1 MAEKIW
7 VEKFRPKEWEEF
19 VNQKEI
25 VERVKAFVNAK
36 NIPHLL
42 FAGPPGV
49 GKTTLALLIARKLY
63 GSNWRGNFL
72 DLNASDDRGID
83 IIRHKV
89 KEFART
95 KPVGNVPFKI
105 IFLDEADALTKD
117 AQQALRRIMENYANV
132 CRFILS
138 CNYSSRIIEPIQ
150 SRCTVFRFKPLSKED
165 VFKVIDN
172 VVSKENLIINEKA
185 KEAIYEI
192 SQGDVRRTINI
203 LQAASVISK
212 NITEDL
218 IYEVT
223 SLAKPKEIKEILNLA
238 LKGNFLKAREKLVD
252 TMFSYG
258 LSGEDI
264 IKQLQKEIWKLEIEE
279 NKKIELIEYCGEI
292 EFRLTEG
299 SNELIQLDAL
309 IAKICLIGLKS

>member
-1 MAEKIW
+1 MSEKIW
-7 VEKFRPKEWEEF
+7 IEKFRPKDWDEF

-25 VERVKAFVNAK
+25 VERVKAFVEAK

-63 GSNWRGNFL
+63 GNNWKGNFL
-72 DLNASDDRGID
+72 DLNASDDRGIEV
-83 IIRHKV
+83 IRHKV

-95 KPVGNVPFKI
+95 KPIGDVPFKV

-117 AQQALRRIMENYANV
+117 AQQALRRIMENYADV

-138 CNYSSRIIEPIQ
+138 CNYSSKIIEPIQ

-172 VVSKENLIINEKA
+172 ITQKEGLVIDKNA

-203 LQAASVISK
+203 LQAASVINK

-218 IYEVT
+218 IYDVA
-223 SLAKPKEIKEILNLA
+223 SLAKPKEIREILELA
-238 LKGNFLKAREKLVD
+238 LKGNFLEAKRKLVE
-252 TMFSYG
+252 TMFNYG
-258 LSGEDI
+258 LSGDDVV
-264 IKQLQKEIWKLEIEE
+264 KQIQREIWKLDIDEI
-279 NKKIELIEYCGEI
+279 KKVELVEYCGEI

-309 IAKICLIGLKS
+309 IAKICLAGRK

>member
-1 MAEKIW
+1 MSEKIW
-7 VEKFRPKEWEEF
+7 IEKFRPKDWNEF

-25 VERVKAFVNAK
+25 VERVKAFVEAK

-63 GSNWRGNFL
+63 GNNWKGNFL
-72 DLNASDDRGID
+72 DLNASDDRGIEV
-83 IIRHKV
+83 IRHKV

-95 KPVGNVPFKI
+95 KPIGDVPFKI

-117 AQQALRRIMENYANV
+117 AQQALRRIMENYADV

-138 CNYSSRIIEPIQ
+138 CNYSSKIIEPIQ
-150 SRCTVFRFKPLSKED
+150 SRCTVFRFKPLNKQD

-172 VVSKENLIINEKA
+172 IAQKEGLNIDEKA

-203 LQAASVISK
+203 LQAASVINK

-218 IYEVT
+218 IYDVA
-223 SLAKPKEIKEILNLA
+223 SLAKPKEIKEILELA
-238 LKGNFLKAREKLVD
+238 LKGDFLKARQKLVE
-252 TMFSYG
+252 TMFNYG
-258 LSGEDI
+258 LSGDDVV
-264 IKQLQKEIWKLEIEE
+264 KQIQREIWKLDIEE
-279 NKKIELIEYCGEI
+279 VKKVELVEYCGEI

-309 IAKICLIGLKS
+309 IAKICLAGRK